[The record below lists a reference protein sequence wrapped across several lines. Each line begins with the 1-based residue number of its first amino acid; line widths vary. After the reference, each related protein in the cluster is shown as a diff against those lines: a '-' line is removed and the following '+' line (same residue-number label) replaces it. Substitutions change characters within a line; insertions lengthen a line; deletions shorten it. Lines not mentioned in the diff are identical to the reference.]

1 MEEIIIDGQSF
12 AGWLIPTG
20 NANLLII
27 RGGRGML
34 ACGYLKIETAEK
46 LGDALAVVTGV
57 KTFDDMLRA
66 KVAQV
71 SSAAARLGVEVGM
84 SGRDALKKL

>member
-12 AGWLIPTG
+12 AGWLIPTA
-20 NANLLII
+20 NANLLVIK
-27 RGGRGML
+27 GGRGML

-57 KTFDDMLRA
+57 KTFDDMLNA